1 MIAKDFLKLWRER
14 VIFDYFSTFIPDNT
28 ESFELRKVNKN
39 REKVS
44 VFVYKIQIGGKSHQ
58 KRSSRM
64 SSPTS
69 FRGFEPFDE
78 LEIDESNDNDLKLKI
93 GKKKY
98 IPIEEFTSIQCAKT
112 QKSTRVRKTLIS
124 RNFHH
129 VTVSEDAK
137 SFLYGWLGKKKAT
150 PDYNIR
156 PTGPKHRQRFLCELR
171 VTGFDYVA
179 CGNSTNKKDS
189 QVFYFPTQCGNYTNL
204 LSYFFI
210 CIFQANA
217 AKDFI
222 NYLIRQ
228 GQMLPNE
235 VPQGKT

>member
-1 MIAKDFLKLWRER
+1 
-14 VIFDYFSTFIPDNT
+14 
-28 ESFELRKVNKN
+28 
-39 REKVS
+39 
-44 VFVYKIQIGGKSHQ
+44 
-58 KRSSRM
+58 M
-64 SSPTS
+64 SSPKY
-69 FRGFEPFDE
+69 FHGFEPFDE
-78 LEIDESNDNDLKLKI
+78 LEIVEANNNDLKLKV

-98 IPIEEFTSIQCAKT
+98 IPIEEFASTQCRKT
-112 QKSTRVRKTLIS
+112 KKSTRVRKPLIS
-124 RNFHH
+124 RNFYH

>member
-1 MIAKDFLKLWRER
+1 
-14 VIFDYFSTFIPDNT
+14 
-28 ESFELRKVNKN
+28 
-39 REKVS
+39 
-44 VFVYKIQIGGKSHQ
+44 
-58 KRSSRM
+58 M

-69 FRGFEPFDE
+69 FYGFEPFDE
-78 LEIDESNDNDLKLKI
+78 LEIDEANDNDLKLKI

-189 QVFYFPTQCGNYTNL
+189 QV
-204 LSYFFI
+204 
-210 CIFQANA
+210 
-217 AKDFI
+217 
-222 NYLIRQ
+222 
-228 GQMLPNE
+228 
-235 VPQGKT
+235 